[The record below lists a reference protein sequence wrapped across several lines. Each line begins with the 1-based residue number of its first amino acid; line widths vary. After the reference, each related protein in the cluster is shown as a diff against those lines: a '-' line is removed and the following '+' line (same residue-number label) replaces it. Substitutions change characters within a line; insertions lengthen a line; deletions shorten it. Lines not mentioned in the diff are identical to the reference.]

1 MIGDGFQPRAAFR
14 AIKLIF
20 YALNTGLLLFFM
32 VGIYL
37 NGMQIPDFKQELDI
51 LTIVSLFL
59 LAAIPVGYSISN
71 RKFDAI
77 DAGDSFS
84 VKWEQFQSA
93 MIIRWAMI
101 EGAALFSLVGLIVL
115 QDAKQLILFII
126 CILVLSTNSVNR
138 EKATRWA
145 KLNPEESK
153 ALGEG

>member
-14 AIKLIF
+14 AIKIIF

-32 VGIYL
+32 AGIYL
-37 NGMQIPDFKQELDI
+37 NGMQIPSFKQELDL

-77 DAGDSFS
+77 DAGETFS
-84 VKWEQFQSA
+84 VKWEQFQTA

-115 QDAKQLILFII
+115 QDAKQLVLFII
-126 CILVLSTNSVNR
+126 CILVLSSNSVTR
-138 EKATRWA
+138 EKATRLA

-153 ALGEG
+153 ALVD